1 MVERSCHAGTIGC
14 FRLGNRMEKGHH
26 GERGEYEDNLVGHI
40 AWNED
45 MEDKLKNDSRSVGD
59 SDGARQIGRFG
70 IAARKERMGGAAD
83 IAKRR
88 EEDDAPGEEC
98 PGASGHDRNDNRGDG
113 ERAYEGRDIVPPG
126 GEAVA

>member
-1 MVERSCHAGTIGC
+1 
-14 FRLGNRMEKGHH
+14 MEKGHH

-40 AWNED
+40 AWNKD
-45 MEDKLKNDSRSVGD
+45 VEDKLKNDSRSVGD

-83 IAKRR
+83 IAERR
-88 EEDDAPGEEC
+88 EEDDAPGEER